1 MLKWY
6 QNHMKFNKICYLLDL
21 LYHSLSNYTLM
32 SNFMLNLL
40 ILNYKLFDISYLSE
54 IKWTYINASFI

>member
-1 MLKWY
+1 
-6 QNHMKFNKICYLLDL
+6 MKFNKICYLLDL

-54 IKWTYINASFI
+54 IK